1 MDNSPGF
8 LSYHNSG
15 PSGGKDFMKLAQSI
29 GTSIQ
34 KISQNVSSMN
44 KMVDQIGTHQ
54 DSPDLRAQLHQIQHY
69 TNQLAMDTKTKLEQ
83 LSNIQAPP
91 GTSDARQWKMQKDR
105 LMEELMAALS
115 SFQTTQRRAVDKEK
129 EEVQRTRANMRAP
142 DPFRP
147 PPGKYSE
154 PLIELD
160 NVSSRST
167 PSQKQTQKMLAQ
179 EQLNLQEL
187 EDKER
192 DLLQLEED
200 IQGLNQIFI
209 DLGKLVHDQG
219 VVIDSIEANVESA
232 THQVSEGTRQL
243 NKASGYQNKIRKKK
257 CILFT
262 ILAIVLIIIIII
274 IVWQSN

>member
-1 MDNSPGF
+1 MSAY
-8 LSYHNSG
+8 SSG
-15 PSGGKDFMKLAQSI
+15 PNNGKDFMKLAQSI

-54 DSPDLRAQLHQIQHY
+54 DSPDHRNKLHQIQHY
-69 TNQLAMDTKTKLEQ
+69 TNQLALDTKTKLME
-83 LSNIQAPP
+83 LSSIQVPP

-105 LMEELMAALS
+105 LMDELMAALS
-115 SFQTTQRRAVDKEK
+115 SFQNTQRRAIDKEK
-129 EEVQRTRANMRAP
+129 DEVQRTRASMRAP
-142 DPFRP
+142 DPFRG
-147 PPGKYSE
+147 PPGKHIE

-160 NVSSRST
+160 NVSSRSS
-167 PSQKQTQKMLAQ
+167 PAQKQTQQMLAQ

-209 DLGKLVHDQG
+209 DLGKIVHDQG
-219 VVIDSIEANVESA
+219 VVIDSIEANVDSA
-232 THQVSEGTRQL
+232 SHNVSEGARQL
-243 NKASGYQNKIRKKK
+243 HKASGYQTKIRKKK

-262 ILAIVLIIIIII
+262 SLSVILLIIIII

>member
-8 LSYHNSG
+8 MSYHNSG
-15 PSGGKDFMKLAQSI
+15 PGNGKDFMKLAQSI

-54 DSPDLRAQLHQIQHY
+54 DSPDLRNKLHQIQHY
-69 TNQLAMDTKTKLEQ
+69 TNQLASDTKTKLID
-83 LSNIQAPP
+83 LSNIQAAQ

-105 LMEELMAALS
+105 LTEELMATLS
-115 SFQTTQRRAVDKEK
+115 SFQATQRRAVEKEK
-129 EEVQRTRANMRAP
+129 EEVQRARANIRSS
-142 DPFRP
+142 DPFRG
-147 PPGKYSE
+147 PPGKHLE

-167 PSQKQTQKMLAQ
+167 SSQKQTQQMLAQ

-209 DLGKLVHDQG
+209 DLGKLVHEQG
-219 VVIDSIEANVESA
+219 AVIDSIEANVEST
-232 THQVSEGTRQL
+232 THSVSEGSRQL
-243 NKASGYQNKIRKKK
+243 QKASGYQTKIRKKK
-257 CILFT
+257 FILFT
-262 ILAIVLIIIIII
+262 SLAVILIIIIVI